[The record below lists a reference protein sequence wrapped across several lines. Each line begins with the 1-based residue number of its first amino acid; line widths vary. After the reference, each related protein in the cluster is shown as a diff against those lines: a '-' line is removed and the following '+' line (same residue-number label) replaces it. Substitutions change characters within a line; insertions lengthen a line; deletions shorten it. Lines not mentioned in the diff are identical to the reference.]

1 MLHPLLAGRSLG
13 SFADPLMDQIAL
25 EGSLDQETR
34 DNLAKSHSAS
44 KSLIYVINDLLD
56 LTNTEEGLELIKDE
70 ILDLPV
76 CLQEATEPFKSDA
89 KRKGIGYEVIEHVG
103 LPRWVH
109 GDYRR
114 VRQAVANVTAN
125 AVQHTAKGSVK
136 VEYYVAEVTGT
147 KMRLEIVVQDTGRGM
162 SSDQVDAL
170 FRAMEQV
177 DTDEPS
183 LEDTR
188 EDKNEDKDAEGGEGL
203 SLGLGLAVVA
213 RIVRNMDG
221 QMRLKSDPGKGTRF
235 VIQLPF
241 EIPTDQ
247 VVEGAQGTED
257 KETSTHSSVP
267 SVSKTM
273 PPSQTGELTLVQSG
287 GSTTNYKAP
296 NAPGE
301 RRGMGERDST
311 SSLRSIASRNS
322 AISKGSAT
330 SKGSARSNASNQSNK
345 SDADRLIDAI
355 QSPLGIGDD
364 RLETGSA
371 RRFHTTHADRV
382 SSSLGSS
389 PGGQMASMGLTQDSL
404 SLRRA
409 STDPNTQGISGTVQQ
424 RGTQPVTDN
433 KTPIRPVKV
442 PDDYM
447 NAPSAP
453 QTDPVSGV
461 LFEIPTSQSEA
472 QQAAP
477 KQAPEGP
484 TKLRVLIAEDDP
496 INMKILRK
504 RLEKAGHTV
513 THAVNGED
521 CASVYSE
528 GPDLFDVILMDM
540 QVSKAHPGE
549 ERVS

>member
-1 MLHPLLAGRSLG
+1 MPHPLLSRRVLG
-13 SFADPLMDQIAL
+13 CFVDLSSADQIAL
-25 EGSLDQETR
+25 EGSIDQETR

-89 KRKGIGYEVIEHVG
+89 RRKGIGYEVIEHVG

-125 AVQHTAKGSVK
+125 AVQHTIKGTVK
-136 VEYYVAEVTGT
+136 VEYYVAEVSGT

-162 SSDQVDAL
+162 SSDQLDAL

-177 DTDEPS
+177 DTDEGS
-183 LEDTR
+183 LEDT
-188 EDKNEDKDAEGGEGL
+188 EKEKKEAKDAEGGEGL

-247 VVEGAQGTED
+247 VIEDAQGTGT
-257 KETSTHSSVP
+257 KTTTTHSSVP

-296 NAPGE
+296 NALGE
-301 RRGMGERDST
+301 RRGMDEKDSA
-311 SSLRSIASRNS
+311 SSLRSVASKN
-322 AISKGSAT
+322 
-330 SKGSARSNASNQSNK
+330 SARSNTSNMSNK
-345 SDADRLIDAI
+345 SNADRLIDAI

-364 RLETGSA
+364 NTEAGSA
-371 RRFHTTHADRV
+371 RRSHSINPDHV
-382 SSSLGSS
+382 PSSLGSS
-389 PGGQMASMGLTQDSL
+389 PGRPTASTGLT
-404 SLRRA
+404 RPGA
-409 STDPNTQGISGTVQQ
+409 STEPNTQKLSSVQGDSGVVQKPGML
-424 RGTQPVTDN
+424 RVVGN
-433 KTPIRPVKV
+433 KTPIQPVKV
-442 PDDYM
+442 PDEYSD
-447 NAPSAP
+447 APSAP
-453 QTDPVSGV
+453 QAGSESG
-461 LFEIPTSQSEA
+461 LLSEIPTSQSET

-528 GPDLFDVILMDM
+528 GADSFDVILMDM
-540 QVSKAHPGE
+540 QVSKAHPVEG
-549 ERVS
+549 